1 MIKMKKVS
9 VLLPSNTNSTYDYLS
24 PSSLELGTLV
34 SVPFRNKEMKGI
46 VWYDSSEDIPFEKLK
61 KVKKVFNG
69 IKLEKKLISFLDFF
83 YKYNLVPISKLFKL
97 VIPQDKS
104 IEEISEKSYLGINTN
119 IPSESSLKLT
129 ELQQNAAN
137 ILKNSVKKNTF
148 ERFLIDGVTGSGKT
162 EVYFE
167 AVNEVVKKGN
177 QVLILLPEIS
187 LVDSLVERVTE
198 RFGFEPYVWHSE
210 TKVAKKKK
218 IWKDIY
224 NGKAQL
230 VIGARS
236 SLFLPFKNLDLIIV
250 DEEHDISYKQQ
261 DQIIYNARD
270 MAIARGSFEN
280 STTVL
285 VSATPSLESLFNA
298 KEKKYFHLNLPN
310 RIGSAGMPY
319 IKTIDMRKEKME
331 KDSWISPSLK
341 SAMLETLESG
351 EQVLLFINRRGYAPL
366 TVCKSCGD
374 KIGCSKCDSYL
385 VHHKTKN
392 KLLCHQCGYTEVFL
406 DKCKSCKTEN
416 SFLQYGPGIERLLEE
431 TNKIFPDKSVSS
443 ISSDNSKDF
452 LKTMESLSNGE
463 IDIIIGTQII
473 SKGYHLPNLT
483 LVGVI
488 DADIGLASSDLRAS
502 EHTFQLLQQVSGR
515 SGRDE
520 KEGKAFIQTYYPH
533 HPVIHSLVN
542 NSRDEFTEAELFM
555 RERSELPPYGRL
567 ANITVTDTS
576 EERLVNFNNYLKS
589 LIPKSD
595 RIKVFG
601 PAPAPITKIRNRYR
615 YKFLIKA
622 NKTLDIQKFI
632 ENWIS
637 GIKKPNSIRLSVD
650 IDPYNFL

>member
-1 MIKMKKVS
+1 
-9 VLLPSNTNSTYDYLS
+9 
-24 PSSLELGTLV
+24 
-34 SVPFRNKEMKGI
+34 
-46 VWYDSSEDIPFEKLK
+46 
-61 KVKKVFNG
+61 
-69 IKLEKKLISFLDFF
+69 
-83 YKYNLVPISKLFKL
+83 
-97 VIPQDKS
+97 
-104 IEEISEKSYLGINTN
+104 
-119 IPSESSLKLT
+119 
-129 ELQQNAAN
+129 
-137 ILKNSVKKNTF
+137 
-148 ERFLIDGVTGSGKT
+148 
-162 EVYFE
+162 
-167 AVNEVVKKGN
+167 
-177 QVLILLPEIS
+177 
-187 LVDSLVERVTE
+187 
-198 RFGFEPYVWHSE
+198 
-210 TKVAKKKK
+210 
-218 IWKDIY
+218 
-224 NGKAQL
+224 
-230 VIGARS
+230 
-236 SLFLPFKNLDLIIV
+236 
-250 DEEHDISYKQQ
+250 
-261 DQIIYNARD
+261 
-270 MAIARGSFEN
+270 
-280 STTVL
+280 
-285 VSATPSLESLFNA
+285 
-298 KEKKYFHLNLPN
+298 
-310 RIGSAGMPY
+310 
-319 IKTIDMRKEKME
+319 
-331 KDSWISPSLK
+331 
-341 SAMLETLESG
+341 
-351 EQVLLFINRRGYAPL
+351 
-366 TVCKSCGD
+366 
-374 KIGCSKCDSYL
+374 
-385 VHHKTKN
+385 
-392 KLLCHQCGYTEVFL
+392 
-406 DKCKSCKTEN
+406 
-416 SFLQYGPGIERLLEE
+416 
-431 TNKIFPDKSVSS
+431 
-443 ISSDNSKDF
+443 
-452 LKTMESLSNGE
+452 MESLSNGE